1 MMRPLD
7 NIQVLRALA
16 ALSVILFHV
25 QGELAHRGF
34 DDPFPDLALG
44 AIGVDIFFV
53 ISGFIMVYA
62 STRSFAAP
70 GAGRLFL
77 VRRITRI
84 VPLYWSVSVVS
95 VAVAL
100 VLARSPDH
108 VAPTLKHIL
117 ASFLF
122 IPAARP
128 EDGAVLPICPL
139 GWTLDYEMFFY
150 LCFAAA
156 LRWRRGPAISA
167 VATALIALVLAGAL
181 VPLPWPLAYWAQS
194 ITLDFA
200 AGMLLA
206 RIRLSGWR
214 LGAPVALGLAA
225 ACLAA
230 AWLFVP
236 SIDAAQAWRGLF
248 WGVPATGIVAA
259 GALTDTPRSGPI
271 KRALVRLGDASYS
284 LYLAHTALFI
294 GLYLGIA
301 RWIGLDRF
309 SAPGYAAL
317 LLVASVATGLAIHA
331 GFEEPVTRALNRRLV
346 PAAAAVLPPAAE
358 PVA

>member
-1 MMRPLD
+1 M
-7 NIQVLRALA
+7 
-16 ALSVILFHV
+16 
-25 QGELAHRGF
+25 
-34 DDPFPDLALG
+34 
-44 AIGVDIFFV
+44 
-53 ISGFIMVYA
+53 
-62 STRSFAAP
+62 
-70 GAGRLFL
+70 
-77 VRRITRI
+77 
-84 VPLYWSVSVVS
+84 
-95 VAVAL
+95 
-100 VLARSPDH
+100 
-108 VAPTLKHIL
+108 
-117 ASFLF
+117 
-122 IPAARP
+122 
-128 EDGAVLPICPL
+128 LPICPL

-259 GALTDTPRSGPI
+259 RRPHRHPAQRSDQARPRAARRCVLLALPRPHGAVHRPLSRDRALDRVSTASPRRAMRLCFSWPRSRPGSQSMPGSRSRSPGP
-271 KRALVRLGDASYS
+271 
-284 LYLAHTALFI
+284 
-294 GLYLGIA
+294 
-301 RWIGLDRF
+301 
-309 SAPGYAAL
+309 
-317 LLVASVATGLAIHA
+317 
-331 GFEEPVTRALNRRLV
+331 
-346 PAAAAVLPPAAE
+346 
-358 PVA
+358 